1 MTKTAQKK
9 PARGLKLHREAA
21 IKDQLRPFYY
31 GSCSGSNVRLS
42 GAGLWVTPPG
52 SSRVQGCVR
61 SGAHP
66 GAPAQNAAQISLRG
80 NLYLAPGLAGPRPW
94 PPEKVAGDDR
104 KSQDKSQ
111 ARCPGKGLR
120 VTVPGVLCGGG
131 RPSRGTHAQLG
142 PSPTPPSRKPQ
153 PTEIIPKRGRPASL
167 TPSLALSSLSGR
179 HCLCQA
185 PGLPWAPSCPENT
198 SRMTAGSAV
207 WNHFED
213 EDS

>member
-1 MTKTAQKK
+1 MCQEWGT
-9 PARGLKLHREAA
+9 PRGPSPE
-21 IKDQLRPFYY
+21 
-31 GSCSGSNVRLS
+31 C
-42 GAGLWVTPPG
+42 
-52 SSRVQGCVR
+52 R
-61 SGAHP
+61 SDKSP
-66 GAPAQNAAQISLRG
+66 WEFV
-80 NLYLAPGLAGPRPW
+80 YLAPGLAGPRPW

-120 VTVPGVLCGGG
+120 VTVPAVLCGGG

-213 EDS
+213 EDSYKLGRKPANKPHLFCCTPSTPCFLVRSSSPFYPSVGG